1 LLAGAIPVVVAL
13 AFGFAR
19 LSQDYQTHARVA
31 LVGVDSILAQ
41 AYRGEA
47 QDLDAAHAF
56 AAQVRALGAVHPDYI
71 VLPEKQLGGA
81 RPTGESS
88 RQLALAASEVAPATV
103 IVGFDERLSASE
115 RVNSAQIL
123 APGKP
128 VQRYLKRH
136 MVPGLELGYTL
147 GKDSFVDGTRGVAIC
162 KDMDFPT
169 TIRDYGRRGVELMLV
184 PAWDFVKDARMHS
197 RMALVRGVENGF
209 AIARAA
215 AGGNLT
221 ASDRYGRL
229 IAEAT
234 TSPDRPVTVSTELGL
249 RGGGTVYTRVGDTF
263 AWLCVV
269 LSIALAVWRLR
280 HRT

>member
-1 LLAGAIPVVVAL
+1 M
-13 AFGFAR
+13 
-19 LSQDYQTHARVA
+19 
-31 LVGVDSILAQ
+31 
-41 AYRGEA
+41 
-47 QDLDAAHAF
+47 
-56 AAQVRALGAVHPDYI
+56 
-71 VLPEKQLGGA
+71 
-81 RPTGESS
+81 
-88 RQLALAASEVAPATV
+88 

-115 RVNSAQIL
+115 RVNSAHIL

-147 GKDSFVDGTRGVAIC
+147 GRDSFVDGTRGVAIC
-162 KDMDFPT
+162 KDMDFPA
-169 TIRDYGRRGVELMLV
+169 TIRDYGSRGVELMLV

-221 ASDRYGRL
+221 ASDRYGRV
-229 IAEAT
+229 IGEAT
-234 TSPDRPVTVSTELGL
+234 TSREHPVTVVTDLGM
-249 RGGGTVYTRVGDTF
+249 RGGGTIYTRIGEAF

-269 LSIALAVWRLR
+269 LSVAFAAWRIR
-280 HRT
+280 RRA